1 MRPDITPDDLAR
13 FAATFDTDPRNRLA
27 ANAVAK
33 NDIAAVALNRESVNR
48 INHTYSHLI
57 ETPEATSQGKTGR
70 CWMFAG
76 LNLLRLAAIRKMNL
90 KVEKFELTQPYLMY
104 WDKLEKANF
113 FLENIIETR
122 HEPLDGRLVMWLL
135 ADPLPDAG
143 QWDMFVSLVKK
154 YGVVPKTVMPETKGS
169 EASRTMNGRL
179 VAKLREYAQTLRDMH
194 GRGATADG
202 LREAKAGMLADF
214 HRMLTIHFGK
224 PPASFQWAWRD
235 QDKGFHRHGAV
246 TPMEFYA
253 EYVGIDLDDMVCL
266 INAPTRDKSFNR
278 LYTVSCLGNVVG
290 GQPVRYLNADIQI
303 LRRAAADS
311 IVDGEAVW
319 FGSDVEQML
328 EWELGL
334 LDTEAYDYELVY
346 GVQFALDKAGRLDYG
361 QSRMNHAMLLT
372 GVDLDEGVCP
382 LKWRVENSW
391 GEQPGDK
398 GYLLMTDR
406 WFGEYV
412 YEIAVSRRYL
422 PPELLEVLRQEPVVL
437 PPWDP
442 MGALARSGGG
452 TGTHQ
457 GRARP
462 SPRGL

>member
-1 MRPDITPDDLAR
+1 MREDITPIDLAS
-13 FAATFDTDPRNRLA
+13 FSATFDADPRNRLA

-90 KVEKFELTQPYLMY
+90 KVEKFELSQAYLMY

-135 ADPLPDAG
+135 TDPLPDAG

-154 YGVVPKTVMPETKGS
+154 YGVVPKSVMPETKGS

-179 VAKLREYAQTLRDMH
+179 MAKLREFAKELRAMH
-194 GRGATADG
+194 DRGMAAEG
-202 LREAKAGMLADF
+202 LREAKAEMLADF

-235 QDKGFHRHGAV
+235 KEKAFHRHGV
-246 TPMEFYA
+246 ITPTEFYG
-253 EYVGIDLDDMVCL
+253 EYVDIDLADMVCL
-266 INAPTRDKSFNR
+266 INAPTPDKPCNR
-278 LYTVSCLGNVVG
+278 LYTVAYLGNVVG
-290 GQPVRYLNADIQI
+290 GQPVRYLNAEIQI
-303 LRRAAADS
+303 LRRAAVES

-346 GVQFALDKAGRLDYG
+346 GVPFTLDKAGRLDYG
-361 QSRMNHAMLLT
+361 QSRMTHAMLLT
-372 GVDLDEGVCP
+372 GVDLDEYGCP
-382 LKWRVENSW
+382 VKWRVENSW
-391 GEQPGDK
+391 GTGQGDK
-398 GYLLMTDR
+398 GYMLMTDR
-406 WFGEYV
+406 WFEEYL
-412 YEIAVSRRYL
+412 YEIAVCRRYL
-422 PPELLEVLRQEPVVL
+422 SPELLAVLEQEPVVL

-442 MGALARSGGG
+442 MGALARPGRG
-452 TGTHQ
+452 T
-457 GRARP
+457 R
-462 SPRGL
+462 

>member
-1 MRPDITPDDLAR
+1 MRAEITPDDLAR
-13 FAATFDTDPRNRLA
+13 FSAEFDAEPRNRLA

-76 LNLLRLAAIRKMNL
+76 LNLLRLAAIRRMDL
-90 KVEKFELTQPYLMY
+90 KVEKFELSQPYLMY

-143 QWDMFVSLVKK
+143 QWDMFVGLVKK
-154 YGVVPKTVMPETKGS
+154 YGVVPKNVMPETKGS
-169 EASRTMNGRL
+169 ADSRAMNGRL
-179 VAKLREYAQTLRDMH
+179 VAKLREFARTLRAMH
-194 GRGATADG
+194 DRGGAPEE
-202 LREAKAGMLADF
+202 LREVKTGMLMDF

-224 PPASFQWAWRD
+224 PPAGFQWSWRD
-235 QDKGFHRHGAV
+235 QNKGFHRHGV
-246 TPMEFYA
+246 ITPLEFFG
-253 EYVGIDLDDMVCL
+253 EYIGIDLDDMVCL

-278 LYTVSCLGNVVG
+278 LYTVACLGNVVG
-290 GQPVRYLNADIQI
+290 GRPVRYLNADVEI
-303 LRRAAADS
+303 LRQAAAAS
-311 IVDGEAVW
+311 IVAGEAVW

-334 LDTEAYDYELVY
+334 LDMDAYDYELVY
-346 GVQFALDKAGRLDYG
+346 GVPFLLDKAGRLDYG
-361 QSRMNHAMLLT
+361 QSRMTHAMLLT
-372 GVDLDEGVCP
+372 GVDLDEGGTPV
-382 LKWRVENSW
+382 KWRVENSW
-391 GEQPGDK
+391 GTESGDK
-398 GYLLMTDR
+398 GYMLMTDR

-412 YEIAVSRRYL
+412 YEIAVSRRHL
-422 PPELLEVLRQEPVVL
+422 PAELLAVLEQEPVVL

-442 MGALARSGGG
+442 MGALA
-452 TGTHQ
+452 
-457 GRARP
+457 
-462 SPRGL
+462 